1 MKYFRYLLLA
11 VCCGAFAMVTGVG
24 ADDDEEV
31 RRIEVSGVGSVSS
44 KPDLALA
51 SLGVRTFAKSVQLAV
66 SENNSTAESV
76 LTALASAGI
85 EPHRIE
91 TSSYNVSAQ
100 RDFRRDKPDTVVGY
114 WASNMVTVGIV
125 ELDRVGAV
133 LQSAIDA
140 GANNISN
147 LRFTLEDPEPVKSQA
162 RANAVIDARLRAQ
175 TLAAAADVKL
185 GEVVSIREMAGRT
198 TVFKDQRMMLES
210 ASAEAVPIRVDEL
223 KVSIQVEMTFR
234 IE

>member
-1 MKYFRYLLLA
+1 MRCFKYVAMAICCA
-11 VCCGAFAMVTGVG
+11 VCTTAAGVA

-31 RRIEVSGVGSVSS
+31 RRIEVSGVGSDSS

-51 SLGVRTFAKSVQLAV
+51 SLGVKTLAKSVQEAV
-66 SENNSTAESV
+66 AENNATAQAV
-76 LTALASAGI
+76 LSALENAGVD
-85 EPHRIE
+85 PHRIE
-91 TSSYNVSAQ
+91 TSSFSVSAQ

-125 ELDRVGAV
+125 DLDRVGAT
-133 LQSAIDA
+133 LQAAIDA

-147 LRFTLEDPEPVKSQA
+147 LRFTLQDPQPVKARA
-162 RANAVIDARLRAQ
+162 RANAVADARRRAQ
-175 TLAAAADVKL
+175 TLATAAGVKL

-198 TVFKDQRMMLES
+198 PVFKDQRMMLES
-210 ASAEAVPIRVDEL
+210 ASADAVPIRVDEL
-223 KVSIQVEMTFR
+223 EVSIQIEMIFQ